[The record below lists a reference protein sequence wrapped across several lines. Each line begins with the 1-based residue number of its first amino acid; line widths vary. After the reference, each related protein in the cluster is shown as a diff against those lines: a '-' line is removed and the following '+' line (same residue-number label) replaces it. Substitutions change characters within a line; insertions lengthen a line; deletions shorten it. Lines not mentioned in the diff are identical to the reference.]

1 MIGNNSIDYLLS
13 QVRSCQLCV
22 KNLPL
27 EPKPIIQASSSSK
40 ILIIGQAPGTKAH
53 RTGIPW
59 NDASGKRLRNWLKI
73 PKNIFYNKSQIAI
86 MPMGFCYPGRT
97 VNGGDLP
104 PKTECAPTWHEKILK
119 LLPKIEL
126 TILIGS
132 YAQKYYIETARKTT
146 MTDTVSNWRT
156 LVPRIVATPHP
167 SWRTLAWEEK
177 NPWFRMELLPALQ
190 TRIRK
195 ILNAESPS
203 PNDV

>member
-27 EPKPIIQASSSSK
+27 EPKPIIQASISSK

-86 MPMGFCYPGRT
+86 IPMGFCYPGRT

-119 LLPKIEL
+119 LLKRQF
-126 TILIGS
+126 IL
-132 YAQKYYIETARKTT
+132 
-146 MTDTVSNWRT
+146 
-156 LVPRIVATPHP
+156 
-167 SWRTLAWEEK
+167 
-177 NPWFRMELLPALQ
+177 
-190 TRIRK
+190 
-195 ILNAESPS
+195 
-203 PNDV
+203 

>member
-1 MIGNNSIDYLLS
+1 MIGNNSTDCLLS

-27 EPKPIIQASSSSK
+27 EPKPIIQASISSK

-86 MPMGFCYPGRT
+86 IPMGFCYPGRT

-132 YAQKYYIETARKTT
+132 YAQKYYIETARKAT
-146 MTDTVSNWRT
+146 MTNTVSNWRT
-156 LVPRIVATPHP
+156 LFPRIAATPHP

-177 NPWFRMELLPALQ
+177 NPWFKMELLPALQ